1 MRRRH
6 RIVPPSFIPS
16 TAGLRYYPQLSHK
29 MHFKLCVLLFVV
41 AVALMCPFGLCY
53 RLGCP
58 AKTNMSYPLIF
69 TLSHSPVIRNRS
81 RHLVFAVPVAN
92 ARCPLLLLLPK
103 HHLCRRR

>member
-16 TAGLRYYPQLSHK
+16 TAGLRCYPQLSHT
-29 MHFKLCVLLFVV
+29 MHFKLCVLLFVL
-41 AVALMCPFGLCY
+41 AVAFMCPFGLCY

-58 AKTNMSYPLIF
+58 AKTNMSYPPIF

-81 RHLVFAVPVAN
+81 LCLPYLSPTRVV
-92 ARCPLLLLLPK
+92 RC
-103 HHLCRRR
+103 